1 MSDPGSSLSQGRTI
15 TRRQG
20 LLAVAVVGSAGLVA
34 ACTTSSEPD
43 VPSPTPSPTGPIDES
58 AAGERSLLT
67 QYDQVI
73 AALPALAAA
82 LSPLR
87 AQHAD
92 HLAALTGEPAA
103 ATATSPASAVATAA
117 ASSTGPVTAKSAVRT
132 LIAAER
138 AAARQRIEA
147 CVAATEPGLARTL
160 AFIAASEAS
169 HIPALKDV
177 AT

>member
-1 MSDPGSSLSQGRTI
+1 MSDPGSPLTPRRTI

-20 LLAVAVVGSAGLVA
+20 LLAAAVLGSAGLLA
-34 ACTTSSEPD
+34 ACSSSSEPEE
-43 VPSPTPSPTGPIDES
+43 PTPTPSPTGAMDES
-58 AAGERSLLT
+58 AASERNLVT

-73 AALPALAAA
+73 AALPTLAAA

-92 HLAALTGEPAA
+92 HLAALTGEPVAPA
-103 ATATSPASAVATAA
+103 SEQASAVA
-117 ASSTGPVTAKSAVRT
+117 SSGGPVTAKSAVRT

-177 AT
+177 TT

>member
-1 MSDPGSSLSQGRTI
+1 MSDPGSSLTQHRTI

-20 LLAVAVVGSAGLVA
+20 LLAVAVLGGAGLVA
-34 ACTTSSEPD
+34 ACTSSSEPD
-43 VPSPTPSPTGPIDES
+43 VPSPTPSPTGPVDES

-73 AALPALAAA
+73 AALPELAAA
-82 LSPLR
+82 LAPLR

-92 HLAALTGEPAA
+92 HLAALTGEPATP
-103 ATATSPASAVATAA
+103 TATTSPSVTASAN

-147 CVAATEPGLARTL
+147 CVGATEPGLARTL